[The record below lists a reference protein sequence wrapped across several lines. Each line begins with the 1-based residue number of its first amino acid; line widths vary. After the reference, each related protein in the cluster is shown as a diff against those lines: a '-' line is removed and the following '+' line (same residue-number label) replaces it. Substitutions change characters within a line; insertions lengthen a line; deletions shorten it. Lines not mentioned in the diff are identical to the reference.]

1 MQLYLLPTQ
10 GGEDDGP
17 DDHEDGLD
25 EVSPD
30 DGGEAPGHR
39 EQRGD
44 GEQDQDGDVDGA
56 VTLEPGGLRDEES
69 ARVQVSLGQQL
80 DTLSPVS
87 SAAPT
92 DRDLGED
99 VEEQREHGEVD
110 ADPLAPEPEAEVL
123 GHGEHAAGH
132 VHRDEA
138 PAQEDQVEDGLD
150 SGA

>member
-1 MQLYLLPTQ
+1 MDGLQLYLLPTQ

-69 ARVQVSLGQQL
+69 ARVQVSLGAA
-80 DTLSPVS
+80 SRVSRHPV
-87 SAAPT
+87 PGIICRLLLT
-92 DRDLGED
+92 EIL
-99 VEEQREHGEVD
+99 VKT
-110 ADPLAPEPEAEVL
+110 
-123 GHGEHAAGH
+123 
-132 VHRDEA
+132 
-138 PAQEDQVEDGLD
+138 
-150 SGA
+150 

>member
-1 MQLYLLPTQ
+1 MDRLQLYLLPTQ
-10 GGEDDGP
+10 DGEDDGP

-69 ARVQVSLGQQL
+69 ARVQVSLG
-80 DTLSPVS
+80 
-87 SAAPT
+87 AAS
-92 DRDLGED
+92 RHL
-99 VEEQREHGEVD
+99 VHGIIC
-110 ADPLAPEPEAEVL
+110 
-123 GHGEHAAGH
+123 
-132 VHRDEA
+132 
-138 PAQEDQVEDGLD
+138 GLLLTEILVKT
-150 SGA
+150 

>member
-1 MQLYLLPTQ
+1 MN
-10 GGEDDGP
+10 
-17 DDHEDGLD
+17 

-44 GEQDQDGDVDGA
+44 GEQDQDGDVDWA
-56 VTLEPGGLRDEES
+56 VTLEPGGLRDEEG
-69 ARVQVSLGQQL
+69 AGVQVSLGQQL
-80 DTLSPVS
+80 DTLSLL
-87 SAAPT
+87 SAAAT
-92 DRDLGED
+92 DRDLRED
-99 VEEQREHGEVD
+99 VEQQCEHGEVD

-138 PAQEDQVEDGLD
+138 PAQEDQVEDGLH